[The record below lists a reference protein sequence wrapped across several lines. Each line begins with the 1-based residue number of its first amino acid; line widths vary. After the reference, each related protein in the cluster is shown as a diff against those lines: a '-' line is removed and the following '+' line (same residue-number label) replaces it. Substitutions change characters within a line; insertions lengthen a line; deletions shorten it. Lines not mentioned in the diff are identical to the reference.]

1 MGVEFRW
8 YSGDTEVVP
17 SRPKRPR
24 GSRRLGQ
31 WLFAIGVVSLIVA
44 GGLSWRAERG
54 QRAVRADLQRLLDQE
69 ILALQTGQR
78 QAFLDLLDTRYAPWL
93 RYHQRNF
100 ARQASWFSARP
111 GLRACIESVSLE
123 PDLAVARV
131 CLLDQRGAETQ
142 PSTWFFRRVDGQ
154 WRHAPPTS
162 DYVGPATSIET
173 PHLTLI
179 AQHPDRELASFLAPK
194 LEDLWLRLAR
204 LYNLD
209 ASPRAQIPSEH
220 GGTPSRTVVRIF
232 PYGSN
237 APSVS
242 SVSSPQLG
250 LDIWTPAER
259 CTSAARDARVIV
271 ARAVLNGLLG
281 RSQPRPEDWWLLE
294 GLALWH
300 AQAWQPEWRSLVC
313 SSLADGSFRRLL
325 SAQGYRSGGPRGQRS
340 QPSDSEWAYPLAYTL
355 GEFLGNT
362 YPSERLC
369 GLLAALRS
377 CGSSWDAVQAVLG
390 LSRGELEAAWEAHL
404 QRCYQAG

>member
-17 SRPKRPR
+17 SPPERPR
-24 GSRRLGQ
+24 SSRRLGQ
-31 WLFAIGVVSLIVA
+31 WLLAVGVMSLIVA
-44 GGLSWRAERG
+44 GGLSWRAQRG
-54 QRAVRADLQRLLDQE
+54 QRAVRADLQRLVDQE
-69 ILALQTGQR
+69 ILALQTWQR

-111 GLRACIESVSLE
+111 GLRARIESVSLK
-123 PDLAVARV
+123 PDLAVAQV
-131 CLLDQRGAETQ
+131 HLLDQRGAETEA
-142 PSTWFFRRVDGQ
+142 STWFFRRVDGQ

-179 AQHPDRELASFLAPK
+179 AQYPDRELASFLAPR

-209 ASPRAQIPSEH
+209 PSPSMQMPSELS
-220 GGTPSRTVVRIF
+220 GKPWRTVVRIF

-237 APSVS
+237 APSAS
-242 SVSSPQLG
+242 CVSSPQLG

-259 CTSAARDARVIV
+259 CTSVARDARVVV

-281 RSQPRPEDWWLLE
+281 RSQPRAEDWWLLE

-300 AQAWQPEWRSLVC
+300 AQAWEPEWRSLVR
-313 SSLADGSFRRLL
+313 SSLADGSFRHLL
-325 SAQGYRSGGPRGQRS
+325 SAQGYRSGGPREQRS
-340 QPSDSEWAYPLAYTL
+340 QASDPDWACPVAYTL

-362 YPSERLC
+362 YPSQQLSA
-369 GLLAALRS
+369 LLAAVRS
-377 CGSSWDAVQAVLG
+377 CGSSWDAVRVVLG
-390 LSRGELEAAWEAHL
+390 LSRAELEAAWEAHL
-404 QRCYQAG
+404 QRRYQAG